1 MVTLINMMMMMRMEL
16 EIHEQ
21 QDDDDH
27 GVEITMLK
35 GFRTKHRLRPRQ
47 KISLLQDYC
56 YVGIRRSLQ
65 MEVCPALFLYFI
77 YECFVILLGYGRCIS
92 DGLSSVVKIIDW

>member
-1 MVTLINMMMMMRMEL
+1 
-16 EIHEQ
+16 
-21 QDDDDH
+21 
-27 GVEITMLK
+27 VEITMLK

-56 YVGIRRSLQ
+56 CVGIRRSLQ

-77 YECFVILLGYGRCIS
+77 
-92 DGLSSVVKIIDW
+92 